1 MNIFFPL
8 IIALV
13 WGQLSTYF
21 FFKGW
26 MSFLGA
32 IYCYISIVRC
42 RQKTLPILKIN
53 FSKITEVLFFGL
65 LLYLGFYLFYF
76 RLELGRT
83 NIETIVFLI
92 SASVRMYFVVPFIS
106 SEIEKFMHEI
116 DEAGICEK

>member
-1 MNIFFPL
+1 MNTIFPL
-8 IIALV
+8 IIAFV

-26 MSFLGA
+26 ISLLGA
-32 IYCYISIVRC
+32 IYCFIGIVRC
-42 RQKTLPILKIN
+42 RRKTIPILKIN
-53 FSKITEVLFFGL
+53 FSKLTEVLFFGL

-92 SASVRMYFVVPFIS
+92 SASVRLCFVIPIIS
-106 SEIEKFMHEI
+106 SEIDKFMHEVDKADTI
-116 DEAGICEK
+116 DT